1 MVRSY
6 ARAAQPWVA
15 WLFVACV
22 IVQVFLAGLGVF
34 DSPTQF
40 VTHREFGYL
49 FGWLVFVL
57 LALAIAGRMGRR
69 MIGLSALLI
78 VLFILQSVF
87 VAFRTSQPALA
98 ALHPVNGFLI
108 GLVGIVLAREGRA
121 LVQSAR
127 AATAAPQAGA

>member
-1 MVRSY
+1 MVGSY
-6 ARAAQPWVA
+6 ARAAQPLVA

-22 IVQVFLAGLGVF
+22 VVQVFLAGLGVF
-34 DSPTQF
+34 DSPTRF
-40 VTHREFGYL
+40 ITHREFGYT

-69 MIGLSALLI
+69 LIGLSLLLI

-87 VAFRTSQPALA
+87 VQVRTTQPMIA

-108 GLVGIVLAREGRA
+108 GLVGIVLARDGRRIGA
-121 LVQSAR
+121 AAAAR
-127 AATAAPQAGA
+127 DRSNVGA